1 MKLMIS
7 LLGFGKVGRQ
17 FVKLVRSKEQDILSW
32 HGIEAQFVAVSSSRG
47 FISDP
52 TGLDID
58 VLTGMAIREENL
70 AEHPLFVPYDQK
82 NRIDGSLPEVSSKDC
97 VRVLVAAASSDFHTG
112 EPSLSVMKSAI
123 SRGWHI
129 ASMEKSPLVVAF
141 DELTDMAK
149 KFGVKIRYSGAT
161 AAGLPAIDIAKI
173 SLAGSKVLSIEGILN
188 ATTNY
193 VLTLMSEDGVS
204 YEEALSM
211 ARAHG
216 YAEPDPTRDVM
227 GIDTAM
233 KILLIANAAMG
244 CRKKLSDV
252 KITGIT
258 HITPRDVASWAVE
271 QRTLK
276 MIGKAW
282 REDDDVKIE
291 VAPMAV
297 PYYDLFAKVNG
308 SGKAVRFVTDL
319 FGELVLSVQEG
330 GPVAAAG
337 SGFKDILNIFRSLQ
351 GRV

>member
-1 MKLMIS
+1 MKLYIS

-17 FVKLVRSKEQDILSW
+17 FVKLVRSKEKDILNW

-47 FISDP
+47 FVADP
-52 TGLDID
+52 TGLDVD
-58 VLTGMAIREENL
+58 LLAGMAIREENL
-70 AEHPLFVPYDQK
+70 AEHPHFTPFDSK
-82 NRIDGSLPEVSSKDC
+82 NRIDGLLPEVSSKDC
-97 VRVLVAAASSDFHTG
+97 VKILVAAASSDFATG
-112 EPSLSVMKSAI
+112 EPTLSVMKAAI

-129 ASMEKSPLVVAF
+129 ASMEKAPLVVAF
-141 DELTDMAK
+141 DELTEMAK

-173 SLAGSKVLSIEGILN
+173 SLAGAKVLSIEGILN

-216 YAEPDPTRDVM
+216 YAEPDPTRDVT
-227 GIDTAM
+227 GIDTAC

-291 VAPMAV
+291 VSPMAV

-319 FGELVLSVQEG
+319 FGELVMTVQEG

-337 SGFKDILNIFRSLQ
+337 SGFKDVLNIFRGLQ
-351 GRV
+351 GRI

>member
-1 MKLMIS
+1 MKLYVS

-17 FVKLVRSKEQDILSW
+17 FVKLVRAKEQDILNW
-32 HGIEAQFVAVSSSRG
+32 HGIEPKFASVSSSRG
-47 FISDP
+47 YVANP
-52 TGLDID
+52 EGLDID
-58 VLTGMAIREENL
+58 VLAGMAIREQNL
-70 AEHPLFVPYDQK
+70 AEHPDFVPYGTKD
-82 NRIDGSLPEVSSKDC
+82 RMDGILPEVAGKDC
-97 VRVLVAAASSDFHTG
+97 IKVLVAAASSDFETG
-112 EPSLSVMKSAI
+112 EPTLSIMKSAI
-123 SRGWHI
+123 ARGWNI
-129 ASMEKSPLVVAF
+129 ASMEKSPLVAAF
-141 DELTDMAK
+141 DELTEMAR
-149 KFGVKIRYSGAT
+149 KFGVELRYSGAT
-161 AAGLPAIDIAKI
+161 AAGLPTIDIAKI
-173 SLAGSKVLSIEGILN
+173 SLAGSKVMAIEGILN

-193 VLTLMSEDGVS
+193 VLTLMSEDGIS

-227 GIDTAM
+227 GIDTAC

-258 HITPRDVASWAVE
+258 HITPRDVASWAIE

-276 MIGKAW
+276 MIGRAW

-291 VAPMAV
+291 VSPMAV
-297 PYYDLFAKVNG
+297 PYYDMFAKVNG

-319 FGELVLSVQEG
+319 FGELVVTVQEG

-337 SGFKDILNIFRSLQ
+337 SGFKDVINIFRSFQ
-351 GRV
+351 GRI

>member
-1 MKLMIS
+1 MKLYIS

-17 FVKLVRSKEQDILSW
+17 FVKLVRAKEQDMLDW
-32 HGIEAQFVAVSSSRG
+32 HGIEPQFVSVSSSRG
-47 FISDP
+47 FVADP
-52 TGLDID
+52 TGLDVD

-70 AEHPLFVPYDQK
+70 SCHPDFVEYGAK
-82 NRIDGSLPEVSSKDC
+82 NNLDGILPEVSSKDC
-97 VRVLVAAASSDFHTG
+97 VKILVAAASSDFETG
-112 EPSLSVMKSAI
+112 EPTLSVMKSAI
-123 SRGWHI
+123 SRGWNI
-129 ASMEKSPLVVAF
+129 ASMEKAPLVVAF
-141 DELTDMAK
+141 DELTDMAR
-149 KFGVKIRYSGAT
+149 KFGVKLRYSGAT
-161 AAGLPAIDIAKI
+161 AAGLPTIDIAKI
-173 SLAGSKVLSIEGILN
+173 SLAGAKVMAIEGILN

-193 VLTLMSEDGVS
+193 VLTLMSDDGVS

-233 KILLIANAAMG
+233 KMLLIANAAMG

-258 HITPRDVASWAVE
+258 HITPREVAKWAVE

-276 MIGKAW
+276 MIGRAW

-291 VAPMAV
+291 VTPMAV
-297 PYYDLFAKVNG
+297 PYYDMFAKVNG
-308 SGKAVRFVTDL
+308 TGKAVRFITDL
-319 FGELVLSVQEG
+319 FGELVVTVQEG

-337 SGFKDILNIFRSLQ
+337 SGFKDVLNIFRSYQ
-351 GRV
+351 GRI